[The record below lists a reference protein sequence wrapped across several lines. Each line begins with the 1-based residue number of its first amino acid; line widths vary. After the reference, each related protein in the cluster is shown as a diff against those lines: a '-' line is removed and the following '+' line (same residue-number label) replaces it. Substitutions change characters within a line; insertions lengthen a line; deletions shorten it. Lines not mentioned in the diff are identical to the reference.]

1 MYTTTIRIRR
11 KENIDMIKRVKSEF
25 MPTSLSLALVRLAK
39 EYYRLKERDDLMHK
53 AIKHKLEIPTKL
65 LEELF

>member
-11 KENIDMIKRVKSEF
+11 KDDVELIERVKLEF
-25 MPTSLSLALVRLAK
+25 CPTSLSAALIRVSR
-39 EYYRLKERDDLMHK
+39 EYYRLKKRDDLMHK
-53 AIKHKLEIPTKL
+53 AIKRKLEIPTKL

>member
-11 KENIDMIKRVKSEF
+11 KEDIDMIERAKLEF
-25 MPTSLSLALVRLAK
+25 CPTSLSSALVLLVR
-39 EYYRLKERDDLMHK
+39 EYYRLKKRDDLMHQALK
-53 AIKHKLEIPTKL
+53 RKLEIPTKL